1 MRRLVVLLLLAGFVL
16 QAWASKR
23 VSVAQLEQT
32 LSAAH
37 GSPDAAVA
45 QQLSGLELTE
55 RLSPTRFARLK
66 ADLPGEKAREAL
78 TLLADSSAFLDLPVA
93 EIPATPTPDPAAQR
107 QMMALEPVIN
117 LVGSSTE
124 STSCGGLALYAFVLQ
139 VLWNQQLAEKLITGS
154 SRSLCDQDRSS
165 VAEFLRDPE
174 YNPF

>member
-55 RLSPTRFARLK
+55 RLSPARFARLK

-124 STSCGGLALYAFVLQ
+124 SISCGDLALHAF
-139 VLWNQQLAEKLITGS
+139 
-154 SRSLCDQDRSS
+154 
-165 VAEFLRDPE
+165 
-174 YNPF
+174 